1 MNLPIVAYGDFISNL
16 IPLGIGLSRYR
27 ALPRPMRLFLVFI
40 AINVSSELVSYYLA
54 SHGVSNLWFIHLY
67 DLLTT
72 VLLFEVLILLCR
84 SRGAHAVFRSISA
97 LFIAAWLIGKVTF
110 EPFTASDQF
119 TFSGVG
125 IVMVI
130 VSTFCLF
137 QLASHDDGDL
147 RKEYRFWLL
156 AGIFLYHI
164 GNLILFSVLEH
175 YIHLDL
181 GQGIAVW
188 EYHWWLNIIVNSL
201 YAGGFCVVR
210 Q

>member
-40 AINVSSELVSYYLA
+40 AINVSSEVVSYSLA

-67 DLLTT
+67 DLVTT
-72 VLLFEVLILLCR
+72 VLLFEILILLCR
-84 SRGAHAVFRSISA
+84 SRGAHTVFRLISA
-97 LFIAAWLIGKVTF
+97 VYVAAWFVGKFTF

-119 TFSGVG
+119 TFSGFG
-125 IVMVI
+125 TVMVI
-130 VSTFCLF
+130 ASTYCLF
-137 QLASHDDGDL
+137 QLVSLDDLDL

-156 AGIFLYHI
+156 AGIFLDHI

-181 GQGIAVW
+181 GQGITIW
-188 EYHWWLNIIVNSL
+188 EYHWWLNVIVNCF
-201 YAGGFCVVR
+201 YAGGFCLAR